1 MGLEKRKDLYKLW
14 LYVRGVGI
22 MGNVATAFTIYRHGV
37 IQQMK
42 LNGMIWA
49 AFKAPLVKSYE
60 VYGTYI

>member
-1 MGLEKRKDLYKLW
+1 
-14 LYVRGVGI
+14 
-22 MGNVATAFTIYRHGV
+22 MGNVATAFPIYRHGV

-49 AFKAPLVKSYE
+49 AFKSTLVKSYE